1 MNAPFKPLRE
11 QISVKVS
18 PSGKMHLP
26 SALRKEL
33 GLENGGL
40 LIIESEGKSH
50 KITSLRAQME
60 AMREKLAPYFK
71 NDSVD
76 QFLADRREEAK
87 REWEEDE

>member
-1 MNAPFKPLRE
+1 MNAPFKPVRKN
-11 QISVKVS
+11 IRVKVS

-26 SALRKEL
+26 SELRKSL

-40 LIIESEGKSH
+40 LIIENEGGSH
-50 KITSLRAQME
+50 KFTSLRAQME
-60 AMREKLAPYFK
+60 AMRKKLAPYFK

-76 QFLADRREEAK
+76 QFLADRRAEAK